1 MAKKVRTKLTKKTK
15 KQSINLLRVI
25 IPRIGETVMVYGGGM
40 YSTEFEDG
48 TEAEVI
54 DISGELVQLEFDD
67 GHIDTFHVNQL
78 FNIYKRVGLG
88 AMG

>member
-1 MAKKVRTKLTKKTK
+1 MAKKVKTK
-15 KQSINLLRVI
+15 VTRKIKKKQANLLRVI
-25 IPRIGETVMVYGGGM
+25 IPKIGENVMVFGGGM

-48 TEAEVI
+48 SEAEVI
-54 DISGELVQLEFDD
+54 DISGDLVQLEFDD

-78 FNIYKRVGLG
+78 FKVYRRVGLG

>member
-1 MAKKVRTKLTKKTK
+1 MAKKVRSKVTKKIK
-15 KQSINLLRVI
+15 KESANLLRVI
-25 IPRIGETVMVYGGGM
+25 IPKIGEQVMVFGGGM

-78 FNIYKRVGLG
+78 FKVYRRVGLG